1 MSKPKTIVT
10 NPELKQ
16 MLATLRFREDA
27 DLQQKALDHIANQAH
42 FLSAVHPAKD
52 SQPGEQKYD
61 FPVLTTGKGNL
72 FYPIFT
78 DLDELSK
85 WTEEKDSG
93 SVVLDFDS
101 YAEMVAQD
109 SRVQGLVVDPYG
121 ANFILDRDMVNYLQV
136 QKAFVGKLAIEQMFQ
151 HKEDAG
157 PQLRTPEPY
166 PTALV
171 QAMADYM
178 ATNDS
183 IRRAWLRLME
193 NEDETSYLVIID
205 AEDTDTHG
213 DFGEVSSAAMPHLQ
227 DMYLDLITLEDEFS
241 RSAVEGV
248 EPFYTKA

>member
-151 HKEDAG
+151 QK
-157 PQLRTPEPY
+157 
-166 PTALV
+166 
-171 QAMADYM
+171 
-178 ATNDS
+178 
-183 IRRAWLRLME
+183 
-193 NEDETSYLVIID
+193 
-205 AEDTDTHG
+205 
-213 DFGEVSSAAMPHLQ
+213 
-227 DMYLDLITLEDEFS
+227 
-241 RSAVEGV
+241 
-248 EPFYTKA
+248 

>member
-1 MSKPKTIVT
+1 MV
-10 NPELKQ
+10 
-16 MLATLRFREDA
+16 
-27 DLQQKALDHIANQAH
+27 NQWR
-42 FLSAVHPAKD
+42 
-52 SQPGEQKYD
+52 GE
-61 FPVLTTGKGNL
+61 
-72 FYPIFT
+72 
-78 DLDELSK
+78 

-151 HKEDAG
+151 QKEDAG

>member
-1 MSKPKTIVT
+1 
-10 NPELKQ
+10 

-93 SVVLDFDS
+93 FVVLDFDS

-151 HKEDAG
+151 QRKMPVRSCA
-157 PQLRTPEPY
+157 LRNRTPQHWCRPWRTIWLQT
-166 PTALV
+166 TA
-171 QAMADYM
+171 
-178 ATNDS
+178 
-183 IRRAWLRLME
+183 
-193 NEDETSYLVIID
+193 
-205 AEDTDTHG
+205 
-213 DFGEVSSAAMPHLQ
+213 SAAPGC
-227 DMYLDLITLEDEFS
+227 
-241 RSAVEGV
+241 V
-248 EPFYTKA
+248 

>member
-1 MSKPKTIVT
+1 
-10 NPELKQ
+10 

-93 SVVLDFDS
+93 FVVLDFDS

-136 QKAFVGKLAIEQMFQ
+136 QKKPSWANWPSSRCSSKG
-151 HKEDAG
+151 
-157 PQLRTPEPY
+157 RC
-166 PTALV
+166 
-171 QAMADYM
+171 
-178 ATNDS
+178 
-183 IRRAWLRLME
+183 R
-193 NEDETSYLVIID
+193 
-205 AEDTDTHG
+205 
-213 DFGEVSSAAMPHLQ
+213 SAAAHSGTVPHSTGAGHGGLYGYKRQ
-227 DMYLDLITLEDEFS
+227 HPPRLAASD
-241 RSAVEGV
+241 G
-248 EPFYTKA
+248 K

>member
-151 HKEDAG
+151 QKEDAG
-157 PQLRTPEPY
+157 PQLRTPDPY

-171 QAMADYM
+171 QARADYM
-178 ATNDS
+178 ATHDS

>member
-52 SQPGEQKYD
+52 SQPG
-61 FPVLTTGKGNL
+61 TGKGNL

-151 HKEDAG
+151 QKEDAG